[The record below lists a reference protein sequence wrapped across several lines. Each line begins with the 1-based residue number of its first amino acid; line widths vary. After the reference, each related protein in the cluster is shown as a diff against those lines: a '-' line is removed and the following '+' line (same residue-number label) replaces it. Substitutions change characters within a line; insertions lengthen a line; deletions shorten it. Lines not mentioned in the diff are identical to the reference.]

1 MRSPLTFTLYSDP
14 RTKKNSR
21 QHMRVENEN
30 SGKSYTMP
38 LPSKQFK
45 QYEKDCLKQ
54 ITGNYRRRITTP
66 VNVKAVYF
74 MQTRRKV
81 DLVNLLEGTCDILR
95 DAGVVEDD
103 NRNII
108 ASHDGSRVYWDKRNP
123 RVEITITDA
132 ELDYTQWDTT
142 GKDVKQRESLFDLI
156 PGAAGKSR

>member
-1 MRSPLTFTLYSDP
+1 MIPLDFTLYGDP

-21 QHMRVENEN
+21 QHMKVTNEGT
-30 SGKSYTMP
+30 GKSYTMP

-45 QYEKDCLKQ
+45 AYEADCLKQ
-54 ITGNYRRRITTP
+54 ITGNYRRRIHRP
-66 VNVKAVYF
+66 VNVKAVYY
-74 MQTRRKV
+74 MQTRRAV

-108 ASHDGSRVYWDKRNP
+108 ASHDGSRVFWDKKNP

-132 ELDYTQWDTT
+132 DPDYMQWDTQK
-142 GKDVKQRESLFDLI
+142 GVKNRESLLDLI
-156 PGAAGKSR
+156 T

>member
-1 MRSPLTFTLYSDP
+1 MKPLTFTLLTDP

-21 QHMRVENEN
+21 QHMKVENE
-30 SGKSYTMP
+30 STGKSYTMP

-54 ITGNYRRRITTP
+54 ITGFYRRHIDTP
-66 VNVKAVYF
+66 VNVKCLYY

-95 DAGVVEDD
+95 DAGVVVDD

-108 ASHDGSRVYWDKRNP
+108 ASTDGSRVYWDKKNP

-132 ELDYTQWDTT
+132 DPDYTQWDTEK
-142 GKDVKQRESLFDLI
+142 GVKAKHESLLDLI
-156 PGAAGKSR
+156 PGAAAKGR